1 MLVHFLSFNCQ
12 VTWIVR
18 IVWNVGHWMKDY
30 FLFVCQNR
38 KATSIRSR
46 TNKLQAEVKKAK
58 EKHASLNPSGS
69 LAITLIFE
77 NTIFPIIINAAI
89 HKAAAVATSIESHH
103 WSWPHVIHEGIFVS
117 GHAHIPPSPPRTHP
131 FTLSSL
137 NFNQPEIWKKKRKI
151 SFNIIL

>member
-1 MLVHFLSFNCQ
+1 MDCQ
-12 VTWIVR
+12 DCLECWTLNER
-18 IVWNVGHWMKDY
+18 L
-30 FLFVCQNR
+30 FFVCVSEPKGDLNKKQNNYIASWGE
-38 KATSIRSR
+38 KGKGKTCKLESFAT
-46 TNKLQAEVKKAK
+46 
-58 EKHASLNPSGS
+58 SGS